1 MEEAYEKVNIQ
12 RKRRLEKL
20 KGSAAKRK
28 RIQYYKRRTK
38 ESLQRIEWSNKHG
51 RDSYDT
57 TGCGNVQG
65 NETVRKLRSKKNFR
79 VKLLKHRLKQWTI

>member
-1 MEEAYEKVNIQ
+1 MYKRLDLPLYEGMEEAYEKVNIQ

-28 RIQYYKRRTK
+28 RIQYYKMRTK

-57 TGCGNVQG
+57 TGYGNVQG
-65 NETVRKLRSKKNFR
+65 NETSK
-79 VKLLKHRLKQWTI
+79 